1 MHLVVG
7 IGRRSQIWSLEMHV
21 QKTARVMLQQ
31 NCDGEHR
38 GGFNQQ

>member
-7 IGRRSQIWSLEMHV
+7 IGRRSQIWGLEMHV